1 MAKIPSDI
9 VEGIKKLSE
18 AHGTPVKS
26 LVERLKQIKNTN
38 ENIKTMEKEDF
49 KIRFAWAILLKETT
63 ASGNDFYIMPICH
76 PRVREITSKGEKTQV
91 GDITGL
97 VQKISKNEEGKIT
110 LGEVQYASGTLWR
123 DAADNLKLVEVGKI
137 YKTSLIAKE
146 NNWGTT
152 VTSNNTSFIQAD
164 FKMKLFKEFFNNEIK
179 PLNPMITI
187 EEMDVQKSETNT
199 DIKIIKATITESDT
213 RERPDGSVYGYY
225 DITDESV
232 IGTKNLRIFVD
243 TKDVIYEQGS
253 VVLFGGTIDI
263 DDEGKIRWSHQ
274 FQIPTKDAERKD
286 VIIKPPKSTVSEE
299 IDLDI
304 DLDEETKT
312 ETETKKE
319 EVVEKEEV
327 IEKKEPEETVD
338 EDDLNFE
345 V

>member
-1 MAKIPSDI
+1 MTKIPNDI

-18 AHGTPVKS
+18 THDTPVKS
-26 LVERLKQIKNTN
+26 LVERLKQIKDTN

-63 ASGNDFYIMPICH
+63 ASGNDFYIMPICR

-91 GDITGL
+91 GDVTGL
-97 VQKISKNEEGKIT
+97 IQKITKNEEGKKT
-110 LGEVQYASGTLWR
+110 LGEVQYAPGTLWR
-123 DAADNLKLVEVGKI
+123 DAASNLKLVETGKV

-146 NNWGTT
+146 NSWGTT
-152 VTSNNTSFIQAD
+152 VTSNNTSFIQSD
-164 FKMKLFKEFFNNEIK
+164 FKMKSFKEFFNEEIK
-179 PLNPMITI
+179 LLNPMITI

-199 DIKIIKATITESDT
+199 DIKIIKATITEADV
-213 RERPDGSVYGYY
+213 RERPDGSIYGYY

-253 VVLFGGTIDI
+253 IVLFGGTIDI
-263 DDEGKIRWSHQ
+263 DDEGRIRWSHQ

-299 IDLDI
+299 IDLDLDI
-304 DLDEETKT
+304 DLDEEIK
-312 ETETKKE
+312 TETKKE
-319 EVVEKEEV
+319 KVVEK
-327 IEKKEPEETVD
+327 KETVETVETVETID
-338 EDDLNFE
+338 DDDLNFE